1 MIMTTKK
8 KKETQAQKID
18 RMAKLRARKKPAEY
32 KNVHPYVLSLI
43 DEDPYSLVNVKNWIK
58 HNKEMIAMLTAQ
70 SRNKEISVKDKQRAL
85 TTAENKKAYIR
96 YIEHYIRTGDW
107 IGMFSGQDETKKVI
121 PRCVAMAYEPD
132 GTPKRT
138 VGIFYPDINAV
149 WTNEMENRPVNVQPK
164 KRMALTDRQFDA
176 SL

>member
-1 MIMTTKK
+1 MTMATKK
-8 KKETQAQKID
+8 KKETQAQKVD

-32 KNVHPYVLSLI
+32 KNVHPYVLSLT

-58 HNKEMIAMLTAQ
+58 HNKEM
-70 SRNKEISVKDKQRAL
+70 SVKDKQRAL

-96 YIEHYIRTGDW
+96 HIEHYIRTGDW

-149 WTNEMENRPVNVQPK
+149 WTNEMENRPVNVQPQ